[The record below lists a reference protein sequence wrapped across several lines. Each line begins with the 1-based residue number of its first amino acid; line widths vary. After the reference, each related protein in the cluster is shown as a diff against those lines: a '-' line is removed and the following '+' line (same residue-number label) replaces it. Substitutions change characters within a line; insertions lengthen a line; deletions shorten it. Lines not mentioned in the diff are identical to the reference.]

1 MTSYIY
7 INFILNV
14 KALTNFVILQL
25 MLQLNFS
32 KTDKLNIYGVDFFY
46 SGIHFPRIDESNCIS
61 CILLPSNKFDQV
73 NDYLTMI
80 DNLLDQL
87 DMMINKL
94 K

>member
-1 MTSYIY
+1 M
-7 INFILNV
+7 NV
-14 KALTNFVILQL
+14 KALANFVILQL

-61 CILLPSNKFDQV
+61 CILLPSNKFDQI

-80 DNLLDQL
+80 DSLLDQL
-87 DMMINKL
+87 DMMINKP

>member
-1 MTSYIY
+1 M
-7 INFILNV
+7 NV
-14 KALTNFVILQL
+14 KVLANFVILQL

-61 CILLPSNKFDQV
+61 CILLPSNKFDQI

-80 DNLLDQL
+80 DSLLDQL
-87 DMMINKL
+87 DMMINKP